1 MNFVDIFVILFIS
14 ILILIYLPVLKN
26 SKRPDFNIFQRLSH
40 VVIPVIKWD
49 IHRVFYMIELS
60 FSYKFFL
67 FSIKISKPVFL
78 ADYMKM
84 SRRARDVYVRK
95 YIIKYPHMYKDFKR
109 YLKGYPLDKD
119 KAICDVLTTGVYS
132 NSGMNLGTI
141 LNLLTTVMTKSN
153 SGGTRYEDYSK
164 KERQYANSLLFIFL
178 CHMQDGTN
186 YIYFDIDRD
195 SIKGHCTRL
204 DTFRDISV
212 MVAGQQY
219 DDIEYI
225 YAKRMVLEIFLAYMK
240 IGKMLKVLQDFSK
253 GSKVVL
259 EDDNM
264 FLKLIRTDEEGHSD
278 EYIYG
283 KTPI

>member
-1 MNFVDIFVILFIS
+1 MNFIDILVILI
-14 ILILIYLPVLKN
+14 IGTLVLIYLPVFKN
-26 SKRPDFNIFQRLSH
+26 AKRHKFNIFRTISR

-49 IHRVFYMIELS
+49 VYRLFRMIELS

-95 YIIKYPHMYKDFKR
+95 YIIKYPYMYKDFKR
-109 YLKGYPLDKD
+109 YLKGYPLDRD
-119 KAICDVLTTGVYS
+119 KSTSDVFTTGTYS
-132 NSGMNLGTI
+132 RNGVGLMFTLDS
-141 LNLLTTVMTKSN
+141 LTTVMTKSN
-153 SGGTRYEDYSK
+153 NGGTRYECYSK

-178 CHMQDGTN
+178 CHMRDSSN
-186 YIYFDIDRD
+186 YIYFDIDKD

-212 MVAGQQY
+212 MVTGQRY

-225 YAKRMVLEIFLAYMK
+225 YAKRMVLEIFLAYME
-240 IGKMLKVLQDFSK
+240 IGEELGILQDFSSN
-253 GSKVVL
+253 SKVVL

-264 FLKLIRTDEEGHSD
+264 FLKLVRTRNGHSN
-278 EYIYG
+278 EYVYG
-283 KTPI
+283 KTLV